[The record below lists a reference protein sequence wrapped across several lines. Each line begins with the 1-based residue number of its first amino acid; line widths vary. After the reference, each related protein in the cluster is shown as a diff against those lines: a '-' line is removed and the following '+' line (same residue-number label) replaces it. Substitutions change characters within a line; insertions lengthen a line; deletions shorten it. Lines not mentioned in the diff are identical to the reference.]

1 MKKNWMFN
9 KGLAT
14 LFLIMSLALVM
25 IGCAQTNPNDAV
37 SKNATE
43 DTIVD
48 TKENVSENGLENE
61 LISEDI
67 VSNDVISEDTSV
79 DTSVDTSITGETSLA
94 LHVIDVGQGSSALI
108 VCDGKYM
115 LIDGGDREYSSTVV
129 AYLKKQGVE
138 TLDYVIATHY
148 DADHLNGVVGALSV
162 FTVKQVI
169 APDYEATSR
178 VYQSFE
184 QKLVD
189 LGIEKTLPKVGETY
203 SLGSATFTILSPNGL
218 LYEDYNDYSIGIRLV
233 HGENAFVLCGDA
245 TYESEAEILNNGM
258 RLDANVY
265 LVDHHGSSTS
275 SLPEFVKAIDPQY
288 AIISCGK
295 DNEYGHP
302 HVETLDLLKSAK
314 IEVHRTDLEGDIVI
328 SSDGKE
334 LTYTSE
340 HASTGDNLPGNAQ
353 AGNDQANVQAEQ
365 TVSTGNDQA
374 EQIVSTEAAVP
385 VDGTEQA
392 YVLNTNT
399 MKFHLPTCKS
409 VDTIKSQ
416 NRQDFEGSRDEII
429 NMGYVPC
436 KNCNP

>member
-1 MKKNWMFN
+1 MFN

-61 LISEDI
+61 PISEDI

-79 DTSVDTSITGETSLA
+79 DTPVDTSVDAAITGETSLA

-178 VYQSFE
+178 V
-184 QKLVD
+184 
-189 LGIEKTLPKVGETY
+189 
-203 SLGSATFTILSPNGL
+203 
-218 LYEDYNDYSIGIRLV
+218 
-233 HGENAFVLCGDA
+233 
-245 TYESEAEILNNGM
+245 
-258 RLDANVY
+258 
-265 LVDHHGSSTS
+265 
-275 SLPEFVKAIDPQY
+275 
-288 AIISCGK
+288 
-295 DNEYGHP
+295 
-302 HVETLDLLKSAK
+302 
-314 IEVHRTDLEGDIVI
+314 
-328 SSDGKE
+328 
-334 LTYTSE
+334 
-340 HASTGDNLPGNAQ
+340 
-353 AGNDQANVQAEQ
+353 
-365 TVSTGNDQA
+365 
-374 EQIVSTEAAVP
+374 
-385 VDGTEQA
+385 
-392 YVLNTNT
+392 
-399 MKFHLPTCKS
+399 
-409 VDTIKSQ
+409 
-416 NRQDFEGSRDEII
+416 
-429 NMGYVPC
+429 
-436 KNCNP
+436 